1 VSASSRLQRTILVLL
16 IPFVLAGC
24 VAPAGRD
31 ETPSYARLV
40 EDLRAGR
47 SGAWD
52 RLDPAFLELPDVQ
65 QRLEELGLLHRRAAS
80 TPDGDRAGLTR
91 LAESMLDQYY
101 GDMQAHELRR
111 RLALA
116 AGSEETAAF
125 HADAV
130 ADIVEAIA
138 ASGDGSAEAP
148 YRVLTAPQAHAW
160 LRRRGADVVGALY
173 TTDDEA
179 PRLTLVTKVRQGER
193 EPLAEIRFDLTPTFL
208 AGTRDTLAMSGGEI
222 PLPSGVVATRAAQGD
237 PAAQTA
243 HAIAMWHEGPQHAG
257 RAVQWLRAA
266 SESGNLVAREMLGV
280 IYGSLASGRTGA
292 EADRLLDAAVDQFL
306 LAVNQGSDSA
316 MYNLAQLYLSGHFG
330 EENQPAG
337 VALLRQAAA
346 RDNLDALVMLA
357 RLHYNGQYVGEDRE
371 RAIELLRRASA
382 GGHAEAQLFHARHL
396 LTTDDGA
403 GFDDQALAWLREAA
417 SGGSS
422 VDAMMLMGSLLA
434 RGEQVPADPAEAVAW
449 FKRAAAATDDAETIN
464 SVAWMLAVAE
474 NRALRDPDAALQ
486 LMDDLMHADEAAAA
500 NPAYID
506 TWAAAHAATG
516 AFEDAVE
523 IQSRALEIA
532 LAETDENGEA
542 PDYLPVI
549 REHLQ
554 RYRDGDTVSE
564 DVP

>member
-1 VSASSRLQRTILVLL
+1 
-16 IPFVLAGC
+16 
-24 VAPAGRD
+24 VA
-31 ETPSYARLV
+31 
-40 EDLRAGR
+40 DLRAGR
-47 SGAWD
+47 SDAWD

-80 TPDGDRAGLTR
+80 TPDSDRAGLTR

-116 AGSEETAAF
+116 SGSEEIAAF

-130 ADIVEAIA
+130 ASIDGAIA
-138 ASGDGSAEAP
+138 DSGDGSAEAP

-160 LRRRGADVVGALY
+160 LRRREAAVVGALY

-179 PRLTLVTKVRQGER
+179 PRLTLVTKVRQGDD
-193 EPLAEIRFDLTPTFL
+193 EPLTEIRFDLTPTFL
-208 AGTRDTLAMSGGEI
+208 AGTRAAFAMSGGEI
-222 PLPSGVVATRAAQGD
+222 PLPSRVVATRAAQGD
-237 PAAQTA
+237 PAAQTS
-243 HAIAMWHEGPQHAG
+243 HAIEMWHQGPEHAG
-257 RAVQWLRAA
+257 RAVQWLQAA

-280 IYGSLASGRTGA
+280 IYGSLASGRTGT
-292 EADRLLDAAVDQFL
+292 EADQLLNAAVDQFL

-330 EENQPAG
+330 EENRAAG
-337 VALLRQAAA
+337 VALLRQAAE

-357 RLHYNGQYVGEDRE
+357 RLHYNGQYVGEDQE

-403 GFDDQALAWLREAA
+403 GFDDQALVWLREAA
-417 SGGSS
+417 SSGSS
-422 VDAMMLMGSLLA
+422 VDAMMLLGTLLA
-434 RGEQVPADPAEAVAW
+434 RGEQVPADPAEAVSW

-464 SVAWMLAVAE
+464 TVAWILAVAE

-486 LMDDLMHADEAAAA
+486 LMDDLMNADRAAAT

-516 AFEDAVE
+516 AFEEAVKV
-523 IQSRALEIA
+523 QGRALEIA
-532 LAETDENGEA
+532 ITETSESGEA
-542 PDYLPVI
+542 PDYLPVL
-549 REHLQ
+549 RDHLQ
-554 RYRDGDTVSE
+554 RYRDGETVSE

>member
-1 VSASSRLQRTILVLL
+1 MSASSRLQRTIAVLL
-16 IPFVLAGC
+16 IPLVLAAC
-24 VAPAGRD
+24 ATPAGQD
-31 ETPSYARLV
+31 GIPPYPRLV

-47 SGAWD
+47 SDAWN
-52 RLDPAFLELPDVQ
+52 RLDAAFLELPDVQ

-80 TPDGDRAGLTR
+80 AADGGDRAGLTR
-91 LAESMLDQYY
+91 IAESMLDQYY
-101 GDMQAHELRR
+101 GDLQAHELRR

-116 AGSEETAAF
+116 AGNEETAAF
-125 HADAV
+125 HADAI
-130 ADIVEAIA
+130 ASIVDAIA
-138 ASGDGSAEAP
+138 ASGDGSTQAP

-179 PRLTLVTKVRQGER
+179 PRLTLVTKVRQGEG

-222 PLPSGVVATRAAQGD
+222 PLPSQVVATRAAQGD

-243 HAIAMWHEGPQHAG
+243 HAIEMWHEGPQHAG

-292 EADRLLDAAVDQFL
+292 EADRLLEAAVDQFL

-330 EENQPAG
+330 EENRPTG
-337 VALLRQAAA
+337 VALLRQAAE

-357 RLHYNGQYVGEDRE
+357 RLHYNGQYVGEDRT

-382 GGHAEAQLFHARHL
+382 AGHAEAQLFHARHL

-417 SGGSS
+417 DGGS
-422 VDAMMLMGSLLA
+422 VDAMMLMGTLLA
-434 RGEQVPADPAEAVAW
+434 DGEHVAADPAGAVSW
-449 FKRAAAATDDAETIN
+449 FKRAAAASDDAETIN
-464 SVAWMLAVAE
+464 SVAWILAVAE
-474 NRALRDPDAALQ
+474 NRALRDPEAALR
-486 LMDDLMHADEAAAA
+486 LMDELMNGDETAAA

-506 TWAAAHAATG
+506 TWAATHAATG

-532 LAETDENGEA
+532 LAESDENGE
-542 PDYLPVI
+542 PPQYLPVI

-554 RYRDGDTVSE
+554 RYRDGETVSE